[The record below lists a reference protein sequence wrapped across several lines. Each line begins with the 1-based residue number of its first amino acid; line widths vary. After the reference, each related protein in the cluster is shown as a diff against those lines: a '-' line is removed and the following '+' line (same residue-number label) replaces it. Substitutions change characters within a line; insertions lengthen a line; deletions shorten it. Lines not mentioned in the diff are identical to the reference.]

1 MARDK
6 DFWGDLTL
14 KREALKYI
22 WDLSDYVRSYLT
34 YAVEYVNDQAGES
47 KEDFWKKL
55 FIPSKASAKNRGQ
68 NRNRRQS
75 ILEVRGG
82 ASPDHC
88 PANPYRELDLQAVCK
103 FLKFGR
109 NRDFPQGTKDDSRY
123 YYDFFLNGYDRNY
136 RNILSDAIRVRNQKN
151 AHITD
156 QVVSEYDREAF
167 ENAYNM
173 YFELTQCLAR
183 RDEWRPKNLPN
194 VDLFWL
200 EREKEKNSK
209 FGATPIALEMIGQEL
224 FSADELSDAQ
234 RQWLNQTAAA
244 MRLQIDNGKIYE
256 EPDYGKLLEEFRE
269 LHKRAAITKETADE
283 VRRTVE
289 ENRRQQAAAIE
300 KMKRREAGLE
310 TPVWKHISDKPAKV
324 LHGAGY
330 RCAWNP
336 SLWNTIL
343 DSFAILV
350 DETVFAAPEGR
361 EMLRSL
367 VFVLSKRKIKL
378 NIDASVI
385 TSIFRQ
391 LRTSRPYTALQLAE
405 MNSDEIEQMQ
415 EERSSL
421 HQRAKTA
428 IKTLRYMRECGC
440 IEVAASPTDSR
451 NSYENIRYL
460 VRLYPHVR
468 FLVLTMDRQLV
479 QELADVKSANAVA
492 AKPDLDHN
500 LLFFRATR
508 NNYDRMLERAGE
520 QTAIPSGAEP
530 VQRDETAAAT
540 AKYRQSQQPLR
551 SAPAEKVKLQ
561 EAEEKAQ
568 EMDECLPV
576 REEPKTGD
584 MVKAVFADKNSAALQ
599 LGKFISDGGEGR
611 IYETSGNQIVAKLY
625 LPAKRRSSRLEKLK
639 KMVAAAPEIKGLCW
653 PCALLYNQWDEWIGF
668 LMPRAHGVELAKTVF
683 SAGRDSI
690 NITQMGWSRKH
701 LVRIAVNIAHV
712 FSQMHEKQILMGDIN
727 PRNFMVQKDCTVC
740 FVDCDSY
747 QFGSFACPVFLPLFL
762 PPEIH
767 IAMKNGSQSSSGFL
781 RTEQNE
787 RYSLAVLLFEI
798 LMLGKAPYESRNTN
812 NEDIIQAI
820 IEGEFLYP
828 YQGRNE
834 GENVRSSCIMPPAG
848 KWRNIWNNMPYLI
861 KTDFY
866 DTFAG
871 SSRHSAAEWEQHLE
885 KYYKLIAVG
894 RSSDELM
901 PAASM
906 VICNP
911 KRNRMLELTC
921 SNCGKVFR
929 QTEAQLHSRQFRQDD
944 LLCEECR
951 SRLRNFHGRKRVL
964 VCDVCKN
971 TYEGTVADWI
981 AHDQTGKSLLCPKC
995 ARTEN
1000 RCSKCGRI
1008 YRENRTRLKWLR
1020 EHGRDPLCEECFH
1033 QEYTAVACSQC
1044 GNRFVDK
1051 TALIRS
1057 LQRQG
1062 SPLLCPK
1069 CRRRN
1074 QTDRQAKM

>member
-421 HQRAKTA
+421 HAW
-428 IKTLRYMRECGC
+428 
-440 IEVAASPTDSR
+440 V
-451 NSYENIRYL
+451 
-460 VRLYPHVR
+460 
-468 FLVLTMDRQLV
+468 
-479 QELADVKSANAVA
+479 
-492 AKPDLDHN
+492 
-500 LLFFRATR
+500 
-508 NNYDRMLERAGE
+508 
-520 QTAIPSGAEP
+520 
-530 VQRDETAAAT
+530 
-540 AKYRQSQQPLR
+540 
-551 SAPAEKVKLQ
+551 
-561 EAEEKAQ
+561 
-568 EMDECLPV
+568 
-576 REEPKTGD
+576 
-584 MVKAVFADKNSAALQ
+584 
-599 LGKFISDGGEGR
+599 
-611 IYETSGNQIVAKLY
+611 
-625 LPAKRRSSRLEKLK
+625 
-639 KMVAAAPEIKGLCW
+639 
-653 PCALLYNQWDEWIGF
+653 
-668 LMPRAHGVELAKTVF
+668 
-683 SAGRDSI
+683 
-690 NITQMGWSRKH
+690 
-701 LVRIAVNIAHV
+701 
-712 FSQMHEKQILMGDIN
+712 
-727 PRNFMVQKDCTVC
+727 
-740 FVDCDSY
+740 
-747 QFGSFACPVFLPLFL
+747 
-762 PPEIH
+762 
-767 IAMKNGSQSSSGFL
+767 
-781 RTEQNE
+781 
-787 RYSLAVLLFEI
+787 
-798 LMLGKAPYESRNTN
+798 
-812 NEDIIQAI
+812 
-820 IEGEFLYP
+820 
-828 YQGRNE
+828 
-834 GENVRSSCIMPPAG
+834 
-848 KWRNIWNNMPYLI
+848 
-861 KTDFY
+861 
-866 DTFAG
+866 
-871 SSRHSAAEWEQHLE
+871 
-885 KYYKLIAVG
+885 
-894 RSSDELM
+894 
-901 PAASM
+901 
-906 VICNP
+906 
-911 KRNRMLELTC
+911 
-921 SNCGKVFR
+921 
-929 QTEAQLHSRQFRQDD
+929 
-944 LLCEECR
+944 
-951 SRLRNFHGRKRVL
+951 
-964 VCDVCKN
+964 
-971 TYEGTVADWI
+971 
-981 AHDQTGKSLLCPKC
+981 
-995 ARTEN
+995 
-1000 RCSKCGRI
+1000 
-1008 YRENRTRLKWLR
+1008 
-1020 EHGRDPLCEECFH
+1020 
-1033 QEYTAVACSQC
+1033 
-1044 GNRFVDK
+1044 
-1051 TALIRS
+1051 
-1057 LQRQG
+1057 
-1062 SPLLCPK
+1062 
-1069 CRRRN
+1069 
-1074 QTDRQAKM
+1074 